1 MLKTI
6 IFILLIL
13 VLISLASSLF
23 FSLIGVSLERKR
35 ILYGLG
41 FRVTLGAILVLIIY
55 GISTGQLGNEAP
67 WVKEYKQTRINRPT
81 LHQQNANTMMQLQTK
96 MFLVCKVVIAQDLVS

>member
-6 IFILLIL
+6 IIILLIL

-23 FSLIGVSLERKR
+23 FLFVDRGNPTKKR

-41 FRVTLGAILVLIIY
+41 FRVTLGAILIVLIIY
-55 GISTGQLGNEAP
+55 GISTGQLGSQAP
-67 WVKEYKQTRINRPT
+67 W
-81 LHQQNANTMMQLQTK
+81 
-96 MFLVCKVVIAQDLVS
+96 D

>member
-23 FSLIGVSLERKR
+23 FLFVDRGNPTKKR

-41 FRVTLGAILVLIIY
+41 FRVTLGAILIVLIIY
-55 GISTGQLGNEAP
+55 GISTGQLGNQAP
-67 WVKEYKQTRINRPT
+67 W
-81 LHQQNANTMMQLQTK
+81 
-96 MFLVCKVVIAQDLVS
+96 D

>member
-13 VLISLASSLF
+13 VLISLGSSLVF
-23 FSLIGVSLERKR
+23 LFLDRGNPSKRR

-41 FRVTLGAILVLIIY
+41 FRVTLGAILLVLIVY
-55 GISTGQLGNEAP
+55 GISTGQLGNAAP
-67 WVKEYKQTRINRPT
+67 WG
-81 LHQQNANTMMQLQTK
+81 
-96 MFLVCKVVIAQDLVS
+96 

>member
-6 IFILLIL
+6 IIILLIL

-23 FSLIGVSLERKR
+23 FLFVDRGNPTKKR

-41 FRVTLGAILVLIIY
+41 FRVTLGAILIFLIIY
-55 GISTGQLGNEAP
+55 GISTGQLGNQAP
-67 WVKEYKQTRINRPT
+67 W
-81 LHQQNANTMMQLQTK
+81 
-96 MFLVCKVVIAQDLVS
+96 D